1 MRRASGHLVWW
12 LWGESLP
19 RCGAPSTGWR
29 AWSIAGASVSLK
41 RERELGAQKLA
52 TRPSSLGRC
61 CPWRTLAGSS
71 LDKAHSSDTPGSG
84 SLGGWGLA
92 GAAGLLGCGA
102 VGCPHCRGGEVKRAA
117 VPRAQGKAGLAGPAH
132 PGYHSGTVL
141 RSFNACPVDT
151 ISQVLICSAHSAG
164 DSLTAYTVPGTG
176 WALEPWEADRC
187 STPKP
192 SVTPVIC
199 VCPTR

>member
-1 MRRASGHLVWW
+1 MRRASGHLVWQ

-19 RCGAPSTGWR
+19 RCEAPSTGWH
-29 AWSIAGASVSLK
+29 AWRVAGASVSMK
-41 RERELGAQKLA
+41 RERELGARKLA
-52 TRPSSLGRC
+52 TCPSSLGCC

-71 LDKAHSSDTPGSG
+71 LDGTHSSDTPGSG

-92 GAAGLLGCGA
+92 GAAGLLGRGA
-102 VGCPHCRGGEVKRAA
+102 VGCLPCRGGEMERAA

-141 RSFNACPVDT
+141 WSFNMRPVDT
-151 ISQVLICSAHSAG
+151 TSQVLTCSAHSAG
-164 DSLTAYTVPGTG
+164 DSLTACTVPGTG
-176 WALEPWEADRC
+176 WALEPWEADRH

-192 SVTPVIC
+192 SVTPVIH
-199 VCPTR
+199 VCPRR